1 MMVIGVE
8 DTGLDGKGT
17 WVGYRV
23 AEEVDFRE
31 EVVDLVTDIGSQI
44 VRMSS
49 RPRRIRRS
57 TLTQI

>member
-1 MMVIGVE
+1 MMVIRVE

-17 WVGYRV
+17 GVGFRM

-31 EVVDLVTDIGSQI
+31 EAVDLVTEIGSQI

-49 RPRRIRRS
+49 RPRRIRRR
-57 TLTQI
+57 TLFQI

>member
-31 EVVDLVTDIGSQI
+31 EVVDLVIEIGSQI